1 VAKLRQVFV
10 IDNSATMLEHW
21 PIVVFVAETLVMKA
35 VGLDK
40 DGVDLIFTVDGREH
54 NKSRLKA
61 DAGRKAFRTALNRAE
76 PENTNRKDCQ
86 TDMHKT
92 LNDIHQKWKTNGEP
106 PTTLLILTDGK
117 WGNTMDNLVDNT
129 IIDIA
134 GTLSKKKAGL
144 RPFGIQFI
152 RFGDECVD
160 KLERLDNKLC
170 NDRGL
175 K

>member
-1 VAKLRQVFV
+1 
-10 IDNSATMLEHW
+10 MLEHW

-35 VGLDK
+35 AGLDK
-40 DGVDLIFTVDGREH
+40 DGVDLIFTVDGSEH

-61 DAGRKAFRTALNRAE
+61 DAGRKAFRTALNRAA

-86 TDMHKT
+86 TDMHET
-92 LNDIHQKWKTNGEP
+92 LDDIHQKWKRNGQP
-106 PTTLLILTDGK
+106 PTTLLILTDGV

-134 GTLSKKKAGL
+134 GTLFKQKAGL
-144 RPFGIQFI
+144 RPFSIQFI
-152 RFGDECVD
+152 RFGDRCVD
-160 KLERLDNKLC
+160 KLERLDNQLC

>member
-1 VAKLRQVFV
+1 VPNIGQVFV
-10 IDNSATMLEHW
+10 IDNSATMSVHW

-35 VGLDK
+35 AGLDK
-40 DGVDLIFTVDGREH
+40 DGVDLIFTVDGSKR
-54 NKSRLKA
+54 NKSGLKA
-61 DAGRKAFRTALNRAE
+61 DAGRKAFRTALNHAE

-92 LNDIHQKWKTNGEP
+92 LHDIHQDWKANKKP

-117 WGNTMDNLVDNT
+117 WDNTMESLVDN
-129 IIDIA
+129 IILDIA
-134 GTLSKKKAGL
+134 GSLSQEKAGL
-144 RPFGIQFI
+144 RTFGIQFI
-152 RFGDECVD
+152 RFGEECID
-160 KLERLDNKLC
+160 KLERLDNSLC